1 MLLNSGSET
10 LNSRNN
16 IEFKFVPFIF
26 LILIECSTSWIRTLP
41 PNSILETNPE
51 KIPRGMYV
59 RNRPERS
66 HINTLFYKNIVQ
78 EKILLNAENLTFEKS
93 TKREVKDKNE
103 YTTHIVSGKGKYVVS
118 GNWVLLE
125 TYEKGEVF
133 FQGNRETFQ
142 IEYFPFYHKLLY
154 HHDPSTKTLVPLLY
168 ESGYQEK
175 KYGLLDGIRE
185 PYLEDRYFQ
194 ISRKNFLKKEF
205 QFHAYFYQP

>member
-1 MLLNSGSET
+1 MLNSGSET
-10 LNSRNN
+10 LNSKNN

-78 EKILLNAENLTFEKS
+78 EKILLNAESLTFEKS

-133 FQGNRETFQ
+133 FQGNRGTFQ